1 MSALEIRV
9 RCPDAYVSPPPFLR
23 YPHCPPY
30 IGVLL
35 QQIFVPPLLSIFF
48 FMSAVPAT
56 LLSDKTTWAKQNALQ
71 KIQPS
76 REPARKLTDAE
87 KASRQLAAGLKKQ
100 NQIRLNEAVGAYILE
115 RSTKLQELAD
125 AHNVKVTKIEEMVN
139 AATHYRK
146 ARTPSLANA
155 IVHYLAKTVNGG

>member
-1 MSALEIRV
+1 
-9 RCPDAYVSPPPFLR
+9 
-23 YPHCPPY
+23 
-30 IGVLL
+30 
-35 QQIFVPPLLSIFF
+35 
-48 FMSAVPAT
+48 MSAVPAT
-56 LLSDKTTWAKQNALQ
+56 LLSDKTTWAKRNALQ

-100 NQIRLNEAVGAYILE
+100 NRVRLNEAVEAYILE

-125 AHNVKVTKIEEMVN
+125 AHSVKVAKIEEMVN
-139 AATHYRK
+139 AATHYKK

-155 IVHYLAKTVNGG
+155 IVHYLAKTVNEG